1 MLNPSPRGGVC
12 VGVGLEWA
20 LATGIYT
27 HINARVAELKWA
39 AITLMSSQPACRSYV
54 VYVYSHMETQT
65 GTMDASAIV
74 LALNQKLLNAIAA
87 NDYET
92 YKELCDPA
100 LTCFEPE
107 SAGHLVEGLDFH
119 KFYF

>member
-1 MLNPSPRGGVC
+1 
-12 VGVGLEWA
+12 
-20 LATGIYT
+20 
-27 HINARVAELKWA
+27 
-39 AITLMSSQPACRSYV
+39 
-54 VYVYSHMETQT
+54 METQT

-119 KFYF
+119 KFYFVRTSIYLYSSIWYCLAALRYLNHNSPT

>member
-1 MLNPSPRGGVC
+1 MCICS
-12 VGVGLEWA
+12 
-20 LATGIYT
+20 
-27 HINARVAELKWA
+27 
-39 AITLMSSQPACRSYV
+39 

-65 GTMDASAIV
+65 RTMDASAIV

-119 KFYF
+119 KFYFGLHFSQISSTH